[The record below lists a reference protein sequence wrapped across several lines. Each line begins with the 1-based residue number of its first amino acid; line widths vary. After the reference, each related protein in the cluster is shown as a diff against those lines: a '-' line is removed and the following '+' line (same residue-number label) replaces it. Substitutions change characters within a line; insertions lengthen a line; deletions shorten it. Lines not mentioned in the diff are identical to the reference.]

1 MDSASAKSDHEALQ
15 ARLNRRMAWALG
27 VYGAT
32 MRMQGKEWK
41 GVRATY
47 TPEQLS
53 AFVVQFKTD
62 AFRTFV
68 RQATGA
74 SNVRVEYYDLDVAAH
89 SRDEIASVF
98 RERTLAFDDDH
109 AEYVVK
115 LPTAW
120 LTDAYGSIYGL
131 LNPQLE
137 RTLVTIWQ
145 RQGCPDA
152 PDGAGGA
159 GQGPGGGG

>member
-1 MDSASAKSDHEALQ
+1 MDDGERAALQ
-15 ARLNRRMAWALG
+15 ARLNRRFAWALAR
-27 VYGAT
+27 YGDT
-32 MRMQGKEWK
+32 MKMQGKEWK
-41 GVRATY
+41 GVRATF

-53 AFVVQFKTD
+53 EFVVNFKTN

-74 SNVRVEYYDLDVAAH
+74 SNVRVEYYDLDLGRLAPDQIEAAL
-89 SRDEIASVF
+89 
-98 RERTLAFDDDH
+98 RERTLSYDDGPG
-109 AEYVVK
+109 EYVVR

-120 LTDAYGSIYGL
+120 LTDDYARIYRL

-137 RTLVTIWQ
+137 RTLVAIWQ

-152 PDGAGGA
+152 PDGAPPA
-159 GQGPGGGG
+159 S

>member
-1 MDSASAKSDHEALQ
+1 MDGVNTKPDHEALQ
-15 ARLNRRMAWALG
+15 ARLNRRYAWALG
-27 VYGAT
+27 VYGNT

-74 SNVRVEYYDLDVAAH
+74 SNVRVEYYELDVAAH

-98 RERTLAFDDDH
+98 RERTLTFDEGR

-120 LTDAYGSIYGL
+120 LTDAYASVYSL

-137 RTLVTIWQ
+137 RTLVAIWQ
-145 RQGCPDA
+145 REGCPDA
-152 PDGAGGA
+152 PAS
-159 GQGPGGGG
+159 

>member
-1 MDSASAKSDHEALQ
+1 MSNGNMTADRDALQ
-15 ARLNRRMAWALG
+15 ARLNRRIAWALG

-32 MRMQGKEWK
+32 MKMQGKEWK

-53 AFVVQFKTD
+53 AFVVRFKTD

-74 SNVRVEYYDLDVAAH
+74 SNVRIEYYDFDVAAH
-89 SRDEIASVF
+89 SPDEIDHVF
-98 RERTLAFDDDH
+98 RERTLSYDDSL
-109 AEYVVK
+109 AEHVVK

-120 LTDAYGSIYGL
+120 LTDDYARVYRL
-131 LNPQLE
+131 LNPELE
-137 RTLVTIWQ
+137 RTLVALWQ
-145 RQGCPDA
+145 QQGCPDA
-152 PDGAGGA
+152 PDAHSEPPA
-159 GQGPGGGG
+159 

>member
-1 MDSASAKSDHEALQ
+1 MASDHEALQ
-15 ARLNRRMAWALG
+15 ARLNRRFAWALA
-27 VYGAT
+27 VYGTT
-32 MRMQGKEWK
+32 MKMQGKEWK

-53 AFVVQFKTD
+53 DFVVQFKTD

-74 SNVRVEYYDLDVAAH
+74 ANVRIEYYELDVAAH
-89 SRDEIASVF
+89 SREEIDSVF
-98 RERTLAFDDDH
+98 RERTLTYDDSL
-109 AEYVVK
+109 AQYVVQ

-120 LTDAYGSIYGL
+120 LTNDYASIYGL

-137 RTLVTIWQ
+137 RTLVAIWQ
-145 RQGCPDA
+145 QQGCPDA
-152 PDGAGGA
+152 PDAA
-159 GQGPGGGG
+159 TTPS

>member
-1 MDSASAKSDHEALQ
+1 MDDAGNGVADRAALQ
-15 ARLNRRMAWALG
+15 ERLNRRFAWALAL
-27 VYGAT
+27 YGDT

-53 AFVVQFKTD
+53 AFVVDFKTN

-74 SNVRVEYYDLDVAAH
+74 SNVRVEYYELDLASH
-89 SRDEIASVF
+89 SPDEIAAVF
-98 RERTLAFDDDH
+98 KERTLTYDD
-109 AEYVVK
+109 ARTEYVVR

-120 LTDAYGSIYGL
+120 LTDDYANVYRL

-137 RTLVTIWQ
+137 RTLVAIWQ
-145 RQGCPDA
+145 QQGCPDA
-152 PDGAGGA
+152 P
-159 GQGPGGGG
+159 PGRAPPV